1 MSEVKRG
8 RKPIEINREEFQ
20 GVVSTLEQERVFAT
34 RTELWAA
41 VEASQ
46 WALTRVPRPLTAQV
60 ALLKAEELGIE
71 VKTEKGK
78 RGKVKGCGPVS
89 VGGRKKKVFSP
100 VNIRRAIPVEMRASL
115 EKAVQR
121 AANGSLKARIKLMC
135 LDCTNWQKKEVA
147 VCENNACPLWDVRPY
162 KRNGKPTIEL
172 PMA

>member
-41 VEASQ
+41 VEDSA
-46 WALTRVPRPLTAQV
+46 WAKGRIPRPLTAQV

-100 VNIRRAIPVEMRASL
+100 DNIRSGIPVEMRASL

-135 LDCTNWQKKEVA
+135 LDCTNWQKKEIA
-147 VCENNACPLWDVRPY
+147 VCENIACPLHDIRPY
-162 KRNGKPTIEL
+162 KRNGKEVHEL
-172 PMA
+172 PML